1 MSVQSEINRLTA
13 NVAAAYSMA
22 GQKGAIMPS
31 NQNSDNLASTIG
43 SIAATVSGTVLK
55 LPFGKV
61 SGSVLTL

>member
-22 GQKGAIMPS
+22 GQKGATMPS

-43 SIAATVSGTVLK
+43 SISATVSGTVLK
-55 LPFGKV
+55 LPFGEA
-61 SGSVLTL
+61 SDSVLTL